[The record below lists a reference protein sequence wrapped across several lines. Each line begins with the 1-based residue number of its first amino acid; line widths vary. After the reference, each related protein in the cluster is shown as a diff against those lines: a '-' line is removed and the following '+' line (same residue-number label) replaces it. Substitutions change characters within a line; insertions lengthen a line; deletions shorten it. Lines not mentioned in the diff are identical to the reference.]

1 MMTQVNYFPRKPK
14 SCLGFPIRLEWAGI
28 LDMESRNPSLWNKP
42 SRKPSLKP
50 KQETVFLKCNC
61 SKGAHH
67 QRNGSKQRQ
76 LITLEGLLNL
86 KWPKA
91 RCRTC
96 GHAGLLSESN
106 LIPEARIS
114 APLEKLVLEL
124 APLSVSYE
132 AESQIL
138 WKTRSISVSN
148 KEIER
153 IVINR
158 GTQIQKLQSQE
169 LEKMD
174 KILKEHPP
182 QAPQCLYLG
191 ADGMYVQS
199 AEGKGKRFEGKF
211 GIVFTGER
219 AEVSKN
225 RSLLLNKRYVASFKG
240 KEDFSSLLQ
249 AAAYR
254 MGIDQAQEVIF
265 FADGERCLWDI
276 KKEYFPQA
284 IGILDWNH
292 ISRNLSKALRIVRDH
307 KQRDEIRQKFSG
319 LLWRGDS
326 QTALAELSK
335 LIAKEEKEL
344 SPEKEQRFQ
353 DLKDFKTYIQ
363 NNQNWIVDYESYQK
377 RGYYIGSSI
386 VESTVNHLG
395 AFRLKKKRARQWIR
409 QGADAMARLITVIK
423 NKELD
428 HYWQQICLN

>member
-1 MMTQVNYFPRKPK
+1 M
-14 SCLGFPIRLEWAGI
+14 
-28 LDMESRNPSLWNKP
+28 
-42 SRKPSLKP
+42 
-50 KQETVFLKCNC
+50 VFLKCNC
-61 SKGAHH
+61 SKDTHH

-76 LITLEGLLNL
+76 LITLDGPLDL

-91 RCRTC
+91 RCLTC
-96 GHAGLLSESN
+96 GHAGLLSESL
-106 LIPEARIS
+106 LIPEAQIS

-124 APLSVSYE
+124 APLCVSYE

-138 WKTRSISVSN
+138 QKTRQISISDS
-148 KEIER
+148 EIER
-153 IVINR
+153 IVLAR
-158 GTQIQKLQSQE
+158 GAQIGQLQSQE
-169 LEKMD
+169 LEQTD
-174 KILKEHPP
+174 KLLKDDPP
-182 QAPQCLYLG
+182 QAPKCLYLG

-211 GIVFTGER
+211 GIVFTDER

-240 KEDFSSLLQ
+240 KEDFSELLQ

-254 MGIDQAQEVIF
+254 MGIDQAQEVFF

-276 KKEYFPQA
+276 KKAYFPQA

-307 KQRDEIRQKFSG
+307 EQRDQIRQKLSEF
-319 LLWRGDS
+319 LWRGES
-326 QTALAELSK
+326 QAALAELSK
-335 LIAKEEKEL
+335 LIAEEQKNL
-344 SPEKEQRFQ
+344 SPEKEQKWT
-353 DLKDFKTYIQ
+353 DLKDFRTYIQ
-363 NNQNWIVDYESYQK
+363 NNQDWIVDYESYQK

-395 AFRLKKKRARQWIR
+395 AFRLKKKRARQWTR
-409 QGADAMARLITVIK
+409 PGADAMSRLMTVIK

-428 HYWQQICLN
+428 HYWKQICLN